1 MPADRI
7 DCINW
12 YCKCNLRNENQNL
25 TSENQEAV
33 RQIEDNRRISEN
45 KSKAMKQ
52 YISDLSKVQEQQE
65 QNVNMLSDRI
75 AKLYNKEHV
84 RNLLTQN
91 EAGYPKKVL
100 IKIALQSVLATLRA
114 QPNRYDIIFNDN
126 NSTIMTVSNNEYE
139 ESIVAMTQAFGRDLL
154 NQAMSQTI
162 ETLELEAEAET
173 GTETEIETDAEA
185 KAEDIEGGEEVTGST
200 ETKAE
205 AAVENTEAAAAKEE
219 EEEQANLAKEDKSA
233 QEEAES
239 ESEDIEEDI
248 ASTET
253 KAEAENIEAAA
264 EEETKPE
271 E

>member
-1 MPADRI
+1 MIALVGI
-7 DCINW
+7 ANA
-12 YCKCNLRNENQNL
+12 NLRNENQNL
-25 TSENQEAV
+25 TSENQEVV
-33 RQIEDNRRISEN
+33 RQIEDNRRNSEN

-75 AKLYNKEHV
+75 AKLYNKEQKLYNKEQKLKAVVSRFENKNRGYAKIKRIAEEHV

-139 ESIVAMTQAFGRDLL
+139 ESIVAMTQAFGRNLL

-162 ETLELEAEAET
+162 ETLESESEAEAGAGAE
-173 GTETEIETDAEA
+173 GTTDAEA
-185 KAEDIEGGEEVTGST
+185 KPKD
-200 ETKAE
+200 
-205 AAVENTEAAAAKEE
+205 TEAATSEE
-219 EEEQANLAKEDKSA
+219 EIKPAEEQ
-233 QEEAES
+233 
-239 ESEDIEEDI
+239 
-248 ASTET
+248 ET
-253 KAEAENIEAAA
+253 
-264 EEETKPE
+264 
-271 E
+271 